1 MTTIIEGISLFSG
14 PGGSMTGL
22 KMAGVK
28 NGIGVEWDA
37 AAVTT
42 ARAAGH
48 RVHHGD
54 VRDLEP
60 MDFYIESYDG
70 IAHLPGTEVQLLLQA
85 SPPCQ
90 GLSMA
95 GKGKGREDLDLLFT
109 ALDGLIAEAEDG
121 VSTSTLREIFDDLN
135 AMLIADCSDERSPL
149 TFEVVRWFL
158 DLNPDHVMLEQVP
171 AALPIWERI
180 GELLRALGY
189 AVWVDNVQAEQ
200 FGVPQT
206 RKRAMLIATRHATE
220 MPAPVPTHSKFHNR
234 TPERLD
240 AGVLPWVSMAEALGW
255 GVTEMVGFPRRY
267 DGQGAA
273 IEIDGELYRE
283 RDLRE
288 ASLPSFVVT
297 EKARSWN
304 RYLDREGN
312 EVTHMGDVRS
322 SHGCV
327 RPIDAPAPTLTASM
341 DNGNFRW
348 IDREAVIAEVEP
360 RVNNQ
365 SGTDFDLSWP
375 MDRPAPVV
383 AGRDIITM
391 PGANANRFN
400 GSTKSRN
407 DGIRVTI
414 EEAGILQSFPVDYPW
429 YGTKTKQ
436 FQQVG
441 NAVPPVLQHALTSH
455 LLAVCAS
462 ERSEGISEA
471 EVG

>member
-1 MTTIIEGISLFSG
+1 MTVIIEGISLFSG

-22 KMAGVK
+22 KLAGVK
-28 NGIGVEWDA
+28 NGIGVEWDE

-70 IAHLPGTEVQLLLQA
+70 IAHLPGTDVQLLLQA

-109 ALDGLIAEAEDG
+109 ALDGLIGEAEDG

-135 AMLIADCSDERSPL
+135 AMLIEDCSDERSPL

-189 AVWVDNVQAEQ
+189 AVWVDNVYAEQ
-200 FGVPQT
+200 YGVPQT
-206 RKRAMLIATRHATE
+206 RKRAMLIATRHAEE

-234 TPERLD
+234 TPSRLD
-240 AGVLPWVSMAEALGW
+240 KGVLPWISMAEALGW
-255 GVTEMVGFPRRY
+255 GMTHRPYPTIAPGTAGGGADALGVGGSGARKTIYAEHEAGRWVH
-267 DGQGAA
+267 QG
-273 IEIDGELYRE
+273 
-283 RDLRE
+283 
-288 ASLPSFVVT
+288 T
-297 EKARSWN
+297 N
-304 RYLDREGN
+304 
-312 EVTHMGDVRS
+312 VTHMGDVVQANGTIRS
-322 SHGCV
+322 VDQPSAT
-327 RPIDAPAPTLTASM
+327 ITASM
-341 DNGNFRW
+341 DNGNWRW
-348 IDREAVIAEVEP
+348 IDREAVVAEVEP

-365 SGTDFDLSWP
+365 SGTEFDLSWP

-383 AGRDIITM
+383 AGRDILTM

-407 DGIRVTI
+407 DGIRVTV
-414 EEAGILQSFPVDYPW
+414 EEAGVIQSFPADYPW
-429 YGTKTKQ
+429 HGNKGQ
-436 FQQVG
+436 RFQQVG
-441 NAVPPVLQHALTSH
+441 NAVPPLLQHALTSH

-462 ERSEGISEA
+462 ERSQRISEA